1 MRRKET
7 ANDKDEESFCS
18 FVWKGAWCQQNRARP
33 IVLVFNVH
41 KKEGKRG
48 GGGDQVTLKSSIV
61 FKNVELSLALWYKWA
76 ERVTGG
82 QIKCFSPQIKKLY

>member
-41 KKEGKRG
+41 KKEGKSGGG
-48 GGGDQVTLKSSIV
+48 GGGDQVTLKSSIAL
-61 FKNVELSLALWYKWA
+61 FSRMSSCPWLSGISGLS
-76 ERVTGG
+76 E
-82 QIKCFSPQIKKLY
+82 